1 MDPAMTHRLWTSRS
15 HFIIRGELIEIF
27 SISHYLPSNGF
38 NFQISQDLAGL
49 GGDSNYYRNSFE
61 FNYYKRLS
69 KRLIGA
75 YKLQGGNI
83 NGYNDKYS
91 PLASNFKLGGKK
103 LRGFKSGKIGP
114 KLGNSYT
121 GGQYFYLT
129 SLETNID
136 LNINAFDITTTAF
149 IDVGSVW
156 GLENPAYGSI
166 DDNHEARSSIGVNF
180 NWDSAIGP
188 INIIYAN
195 ISNHKE
201 YIVRSKYLVGCDGAN
216 SITRKQMKTTMDNL
230 GFTQKWAVVDLILKK
245 KKNNLP
251 DRTIQYS
258 NPKQPATYC
267 RNVGK
272 RRRWEFA
279 IKKNHSDKKVL
290 SESYIWNFLK
300 PWLKKSEAIIE
311 RKTIYTFESAIAR
324 KWRKGRVFIAGDAAH
339 LMPPF
344 MGQGMCAGIRDAS
357 NLAWKIANCLRN
369 KFNETLLN
377 TYQSERSLN
386 VKEYIETTMRM
397 GEFVNAVESIQI
409 TDNIK
414 SDNKGIKSMQS
425 IKPKLGK
432 GLGNLK
438 DKNRGKTFP
447 QFKIKNNKTLDNN
460 FSKKGMIVLS
470 SDVNPKTPKYYSILK
485 AKNFSNVSRYLKNIK
500 SKAILVRPDRF
511 ILASARSNKEVNLLL
526 KKYSSILR

>member
-1 MDPAMTHRLWTSRS
+1 MKEFDVTIVGLGPAGGTLANLLAMH
-15 HFIIRGELIEIF
+15 GF
-27 SISHYLPSNGF
+27 SILILDREKSFYPLPRAVHFDDEIMRVFQTIGITKDFLKHTIINKGTKFVNSKDKVILDWPRPKKITDNGWYPSYRF
-38 NFQISQDLAGL
+38 HQPDL
-49 GGDSNYYRNSFE
+49 E
-61 FNYYKRLS
+61 
-69 KRLIGA
+69 
-75 YKLQGGNI
+75 
-83 NGYNDKYS
+83 
-91 PLASNFKLGGKK
+91 KK
-103 LRGFKSGKIGP
+103 LRKKLKNYKKVSIEQNSEVKKII
-114 KLGNSYT
+114 NSKNQVDIIY
-121 GGQYFYLT
+121 
-129 SLETNID
+129 TNID
-136 LNINAFDITTTAF
+136 
-149 IDVGSVW
+149 S
-156 GLENPAYGSI
+156 
-166 DDNHEARSSIGVNF
+166 
-180 NWDSAIGP
+180 
-188 INIIYAN
+188 
-195 ISNHKE
+195 HKE

-216 SITRKQMKTTMDNL
+216 SITRKQIKTTMDNL

-290 SESYIWNFLK
+290 SERYIWNFLK

-409 TDNIK
+409 TDNIR

-447 QFKIKNNKTLDNN
+447 QFKLKNNKTLDNN

-470 SDVNPKTPKYYSILK
+470 SDVNPKTSKYYSILK

>member
-1 MDPAMTHRLWTSRS
+1 MKEFDVTIVGLGPAGGTLANLLAMH
-15 HFIIRGELIEIF
+15 GF
-27 SISHYLPSNGF
+27 SILILDREKSFYPLPRAVHFDDEIMRVFQTIGITKEFLKHTIINKGTKFVNSKDKVILDWPRPKKITDNGWYPSYRF
-38 NFQISQDLAGL
+38 HQPDL
-49 GGDSNYYRNSFE
+49 E
-61 FNYYKRLS
+61 
-69 KRLIGA
+69 
-75 YKLQGGNI
+75 
-83 NGYNDKYS
+83 
-91 PLASNFKLGGKK
+91 KK
-103 LRGFKSGKIGP
+103 LRKKLKNYKKVSIEQNSEVKKIT
-114 KLGNSYT
+114 NSKN
-121 GGQYFYLT
+121 QV
-129 SLETNID
+129 D
-136 LNINAFDITTTAF
+136 
-149 IDVGSVW
+149 
-156 GLENPAYGSI
+156 
-166 DDNHEARSSIGVNF
+166 
-180 NWDSAIGP
+180 
-188 INIIYAN
+188 IIYAN
-195 ISNHKE
+195 ISSHKE

-470 SDVNPKTPKYYSILK
+470 SDINPKTSKYYSILK

-511 ILASARSNKEVNLLL
+511 ILASARSNKEVNMLL

>member
-1 MDPAMTHRLWTSRS
+1 MKEFDVTIVGLGPAGGTLANLLAMH
-15 HFIIRGELIEIF
+15 GF
-27 SISHYLPSNGF
+27 SILILDREKSFYPLPRAVHFDDEIMRVFQTIGITKEFLKHTIINKGTKFVNSKDKVILDWPRPKKITDNGWYPSYRF
-38 NFQISQDLAGL
+38 HQPDL
-49 GGDSNYYRNSFE
+49 E
-61 FNYYKRLS
+61 
-69 KRLIGA
+69 
-75 YKLQGGNI
+75 
-83 NGYNDKYS
+83 
-91 PLASNFKLGGKK
+91 KK
-103 LRGFKSGKIGP
+103 LRKKLKNYKKVSIEQNSEVKKII
-114 KLGNSYT
+114 NSKN
-121 GGQYFYLT
+121 QV
-129 SLETNID
+129 D
-136 LNINAFDITTTAF
+136 
-149 IDVGSVW
+149 
-156 GLENPAYGSI
+156 
-166 DDNHEARSSIGVNF
+166 
-180 NWDSAIGP
+180 
-188 INIIYAN
+188 IIYAN
-195 ISNHKE
+195 ISSHKE

-230 GFTQKWAVVDLILKK
+230 GFTQRWAVVDLILKK

-290 SESYIWNFLK
+290 SERYIWNFLK

-470 SDVNPKTPKYYSILK
+470 SDVNPKTSKYYSILK

>member
-1 MDPAMTHRLWTSRS
+1 MKEFDVTIVGLGPAGGTLANLLAMHD
-15 HFIIRGELIEIF
+15 F
-27 SISHYLPSNGF
+27 SILILDREKSFYPLPRAVHFDDEIMRVFQTIGITKEFLKHTIINKGTKFVNSKDKVILDWPRPKKITENGWYPSYRF
-38 NFQISQDLAGL
+38 HQPDL
-49 GGDSNYYRNSFE
+49 E
-61 FNYYKRLS
+61 
-69 KRLIGA
+69 
-75 YKLQGGNI
+75 
-83 NGYNDKYS
+83 
-91 PLASNFKLGGKK
+91 KK
-103 LRGFKSGKIGP
+103 LRKKLKNYKKVSIEQNSEVIKI
-114 KLGNSYT
+114 KNLKNHV
-121 GGQYFYLT
+121 
-129 SLETNID
+129 
-136 LNINAFDITTTAF
+136 DITY
-149 IDVGSVW
+149 
-156 GLENPAYGSI
+156 LNL
-166 DDNHEARSSIGVNF
+166 N
-180 NWDSAIGP
+180 
-188 INIIYAN
+188 
-195 ISNHKE
+195 NHKE
-201 YIVRSKYLVGCDGAN
+201 LLVRSKYLIGCDGAN
-216 SITRKQMKTTMDNL
+216 SITRKQMKTKMDNL

-267 RNVGK
+267 RNVGR

-290 SESYIWNFLK
+290 SENYIWNFLK
-300 PWLKKSEAIIE
+300 PWLNKSEAIIE

-324 KWRKGRVFIAGDAAH
+324 KWRKGRIFLAGDAAH

-357 NLAWKIANCLRN
+357 NLAWKIANCIRN
-369 KFNETLLN
+369 KYDETLLN

-438 DKNRGKTFP
+438 DKNRGKIFP
-447 QFKIKNNKTLDNN
+447 QFKLKNNKTLDDH
-460 FSKKGMIVLS
+460 FSKKGMIILS
-470 SDVNPKTPKYYSILK
+470 SEIKPKISKNCSLLK
-485 AKNFSNVSRYLKNIK
+485 ARDLSNVSKYLKNIN

-511 ILASARSNKEVNLLL
+511 ILASARSNKDVNFLL

>member
-1 MDPAMTHRLWTSRS
+1 MKEFDVTIVGLGPAGGTLANLLAMHD
-15 HFIIRGELIEIF
+15 F
-27 SISHYLPSNGF
+27 SILILDREKSFYPLPRAVHFDDEIMRVFQTIGITKEFLKHTIINKGTKFVNSKDKVILDWPRPKKITDNGWYPSYRF
-38 NFQISQDLAGL
+38 HQPDL
-49 GGDSNYYRNSFE
+49 E
-61 FNYYKRLS
+61 
-69 KRLIGA
+69 
-75 YKLQGGNI
+75 
-83 NGYNDKYS
+83 
-91 PLASNFKLGGKK
+91 KK
-103 LRGFKSGKIGP
+103 LRKKLKNYKKVLIEQNSEVKKIQ
-114 KLGNSYT
+114 NSKNYVDIT
-121 GGQYFYLT
+121 Y
-129 SLETNID
+129 
-136 LNINAFDITTTAF
+136 LNIN
-149 IDVGSVW
+149 
-156 GLENPAYGSI
+156 
-166 DDNHEARSSIGVNF
+166 
-180 NWDSAIGP
+180 
-188 INIIYAN
+188 
-195 ISNHKE
+195 NHKE
-201 YIVRSKYLVGCDGAN
+201 YLLRSKYVIGCDGAN
-216 SITRKQMKTTMDNL
+216 SITRKQMKTKMDNL

-267 RNVGK
+267 RNVGR

-279 IKKNHSDKKVL
+279 IKKNHSNKKVL
-290 SESYIWNFLK
+290 SENYIWNFLK
-300 PWLKKSEAIIE
+300 PWLNKSEAIIE

-357 NLAWKIANCLRN
+357 NLAWKIANCIRN
-369 KFNETLLN
+369 KFDETLLN

-438 DKNRGKTFP
+438 DRNRGKTFP
-447 QFKIKNNKTLDNN
+447 QFKLKNNKTLDDH
-460 FSKKGMIVLS
+460 FSKKGMIILS
-470 SDVNPKTPKYYSILK
+470 SDIKPKTSLNYSSLN
-485 AKNFSNVSRYLKNIK
+485 AKNLSNVSKYLKNIN

-511 ILASARSNKEVNLLL
+511 ILASANSNKDVSLLL

>member
-1 MDPAMTHRLWTSRS
+1 MKEFDVTIVGLGPAGGTLANLLAMHD
-15 HFIIRGELIEIF
+15 F
-27 SISHYLPSNGF
+27 SILILDREKSFYPLPRAVHFDDEIMRVFQTIGITKEFLKHTIINKGTKFVNSKDKVILDWPRPKKITDNGWYPSYRF
-38 NFQISQDLAGL
+38 HQPDL
-49 GGDSNYYRNSFE
+49 E
-61 FNYYKRLS
+61 
-69 KRLIGA
+69 
-75 YKLQGGNI
+75 
-83 NGYNDKYS
+83 
-91 PLASNFKLGGKK
+91 KK
-103 LRGFKSGKIGP
+103 LRKKLKNYKKVLIEQNSEVKKIQ
-114 KLGNSYT
+114 NSKNHVDITY
-121 GGQYFYLT
+121 
-129 SLETNID
+129 
-136 LNINAFDITTTAF
+136 LNIN
-149 IDVGSVW
+149 
-156 GLENPAYGSI
+156 
-166 DDNHEARSSIGVNF
+166 
-180 NWDSAIGP
+180 
-188 INIIYAN
+188 
-195 ISNHKE
+195 NHKE
-201 YIVRSKYLVGCDGAN
+201 YFLRSKYVIGCDGAN
-216 SITRKQMKTTMDNL
+216 SITRKQMKTKMDNL

-267 RNVGK
+267 RNVGR

-290 SESYIWNFLK
+290 SENYIWNFLK
-300 PWLKKSEAIIE
+300 PWLNKSEAIIE

-357 NLAWKIANCLRN
+357 NLAWKIANCIRN
-369 KFNETLLN
+369 KFDETLLN

-425 IKPKLGK
+425 IKPKLGR

-438 DKNRGKTFP
+438 DINRGKTFP
-447 QFKIKNNKTLDNN
+447 QFKLKNNKTLDDY
-460 FSKKGMIVLS
+460 FSKKGMIILS
-470 SDVNPKTPKYYSILK
+470 SEIKHKKLKNYSLLK
-485 AKNFSNVSRYLKNIK
+485 AKNLSNVSKYLKNIN

-511 ILASARSNKEVNLLL
+511 ILASANSNKDVSLLL